1 MVLGSARVLLGSV
14 QSLLKGL
21 GAWVAEEDRG
31 LERGTG
37 WLFARLEVT
46 QCPVPRGGLEVSQA
60 CTNRSSQ

>member
-46 QCPVPRGGLEVSQA
+46 QCPVP
-60 CTNRSSQ
+60 